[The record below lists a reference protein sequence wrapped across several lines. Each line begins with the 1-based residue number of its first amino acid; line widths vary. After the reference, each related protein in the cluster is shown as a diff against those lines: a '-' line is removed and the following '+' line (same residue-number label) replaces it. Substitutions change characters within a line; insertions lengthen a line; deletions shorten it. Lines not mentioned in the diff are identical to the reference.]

1 MKSPTIH
8 KSIRGM
14 HPPILRTLEGRKMR
28 LKIEMEAVVHN
39 RGVSRLRKGVMT
51 WHLFTD
57 MDNQFVEMIDV
68 FPPARVTERA
78 ERNMVAIV
86 KVPELNPGESFSP
99 TVILRIDTVSRDW
112 LLEPRDTPQ
121 EMMARNRGIYCSMQK
136 YWETTDDVI
145 QEMSQ
150 KAAERTGDDESYAG
164 LAFDMVR
171 ERVKLKTHLDS
182 RIGAARAAR
191 EREGDC
197 DEHADLYV
205 ALLRAV
211 RIPARRV
218 VGHFFRGSSE
228 PETHAWCEVFLEQKG
243 WIPVDPALGNFGILN
258 ENYFSRIREGQVSER
273 PMISLKWSGIATE
286 PPTVEEDI
294 RMSIVADDKG

>member
-1 MKSPTIH
+1 MMSPTIH

-14 HPPILRTLEGRKMR
+14 NQPLFGTSEGNYMR
-28 LKIEMEAVVHN
+28 LKIEMEATLHN
-39 RGVSRLRKGVMT
+39 RGMSRLRKGVMT

-78 ERNMVAIV
+78 EKNMVAIV
-86 KVPELNPGESFSP
+86 KVPELSPGESFSP
-99 TVILRIDTVSRDW
+99 TVILRIDTVTRDW
-112 LLEPRDTPQ
+112 LMEPRDTPH
-121 EMMARNRGIYCSMQK
+121 EMMTRNRGSYCSMQK
-136 YWETTDDVI
+136 YWEITDDII

-150 KAAERTGDDESYAG
+150 KATERTGDDESYAR

-171 ERVKLKTHLDS
+171 ESVKLKTHLDH
-182 RIGAARAAR
+182 RRGAARAAR

-211 RIPARRV
+211 RIPARRI
-218 VGHFFRGSSE
+218 VGHVFRKNSE
-228 PETHAWCEVFLEQKG
+228 PEAHAWCEIFLEQKG
-243 WIPVDPALGNFGILN
+243 WIPVDPALGNFGILT

-273 PMISLKWSGIATE
+273 PMINLKWSGIATQ
-286 PPTVEEDI
+286 PPTVEESI
-294 RMSIVADDKG
+294 KMSIVSNGKS